1 METIIPVGYWIFF
14 IFTIVGTFAGLYRMF
29 EKAGEAGWKALVPI
43 YNAWICTKITGKSI
57 WWFVMLLIPVL
68 NVVVW
73 LLMAN
78 ELSKVFGRE
87 SFWAYVASMMIPYVY
102 FPMLGFDNDVRY
114 VGPHKNVQRK
124 SAGREWADAIAFAVV
139 AATLIRTFFFEAY
152 TIPTTSMESTLKAG
166 DFLFVSKFHYG
177 ARFPITPLAFPF
189 AHHTMPVLGTKAYSD
204 AVQMPYM
211 RFRGLEDISRNSN
224 VVFNF
229 PAGDTVFLPNQQ
241 NSYYSLVMN
250 DAEMMRNYDRQNK
263 QPEKPFSYYYNQ
275 MRARYEA
282 SGELAYRPV
291 DKRDNYIKR
300 CVGLPGDSLSIS
312 DGILYINGKRAYVAP
327 DQQKSYDITFSER
340 VNVQS
345 AINILLDMELNPM
358 DFEDT
363 AMVANQVVVTANMN
377 IANAKALEANPSVQ
391 SVTLNHFDRLRY
403 GYIGIFP
410 NNPKVMPSSI
420 DDFSPIWIPKK
431 GATVAITPESY
442 FHYRRIIEVY
452 EHNTVTHDKQGRPYI
467 DGKLLT
473 EYTFKQNY
481 YWMMGDN
488 RHRSYD
494 SRYWGYVPEDH
505 IVGKPVL
512 VWFSWDKTKPLGE
525 RIRDIRWERMMRF
538 M

>member
-1 METIIPVGYWIFF
+1 MESIIPIGYWIFF
-14 IFTIVGTFAGLYRMF
+14 IFTIAGTLVGLFKMF

-43 YNAWICTKITGKSI
+43 YNAWIAVKITGKSTS
-57 WWFVMLLIPVL
+57 WFVMLMIPVL
-68 NVVVW
+68 NVIIW
-73 LLMAN
+73 LLVAN
-78 ELSKVFGRE
+78 ELSKVFGRD
-87 SFWAYVASMMIPYVY
+87 SFWAYVGSMMVPYVF
-102 FPMLGFDNDVRY
+102 FPKLGFDEDVRY
-114 VGPHKNVQRK
+114 IGPHKSTTKK
-124 SAGREWADAIAFAVV
+124 STGREWADAIAFAVV

-177 ARFPITPLAFPF
+177 ARFPITPIAFPF

-204 AVQMPYM
+204 AVQLPYM
-211 RFRGLEDISRNSN
+211 RFKGLENISRNSS

-241 NSYYSLVMN
+241 NSYYSMVMN
-250 DAEMMRNYDRQNK
+250 DAEMMRNYDRQNHLT
-263 QPEKPFSYYYNQ
+263 EKPYEYYYDQ
-275 MRARYEA
+275 MRKRYEA

-300 CVGLPGDSLSIS
+300 CVGLPGDSLYIS
-312 DGILYINGKRAYVAP
+312 DGILYVNGKKAFVAP
-327 DQQKSYDITFSER
+327 DQQKSYDITFNER
-340 VNVQS
+340 ITVD
-345 AINILLDMELNPM
+345 AALNILLELDLNPM

-363 AMVANQVVVTANMN
+363 ARLSNQIVITANMS
-377 IANAKALEANPSVQ
+377 IAKADMLKKNPSV
-391 SVTLNHFDRLRY
+391 SSITLNHYDRLRY
-403 GYIGIFP
+403 GYVGLFP
-410 NNPKVMPSSI
+410 NNPNVMPNSI

-442 FHYRRIIEVY
+442 YDYKRIIEVY
-452 EHNTVTHDKQGRPYI
+452 EHNTVTFDKKGQPYI

-473 EYTFKQNY
+473 SYTFKQNY

-525 RIRDIRWERMMRF
+525 RIKDIRWSRMMRF